1 MKTPFTAPNCVSMS
15 RLLFIPVLIYAL
27 IHHYYLVSA
36 MILVV
41 SAISDLLD
49 GHLARTYGEITK
61 LGMFLDPFAD
71 KLLVVSAT
79 TYFAIQGFVP
89 MWYLLMLF
97 YRDFSLLSG
106 LAALVSSG
114 REGLVPAKS
123 FGKLSAGL
131 SLSLLFFLCLE
142 REYSFFSPWVV
153 YLLWGAALFVAISF
167 VLYSYRWFRLFEGE
181 EG

>member
-15 RLLFIPVLIYAL
+15 RLLFIPVLIYTL
-27 IHHYYLVSA
+27 IHQYYFVSA
-36 MILVV
+36 AILVI

-79 TYFAIQGFVP
+79 TYFATQGLIP

-97 YRDFSLLSG
+97 YREFSLFSG
-106 LAALVSSG
+106 LIALVWCG

-142 REYSFFSPWVV
+142 RYYSFFAPWVAC
-153 YLLWGAALFVAISF
+153 LLWGAALFVAISF

-181 EG
+181 KG